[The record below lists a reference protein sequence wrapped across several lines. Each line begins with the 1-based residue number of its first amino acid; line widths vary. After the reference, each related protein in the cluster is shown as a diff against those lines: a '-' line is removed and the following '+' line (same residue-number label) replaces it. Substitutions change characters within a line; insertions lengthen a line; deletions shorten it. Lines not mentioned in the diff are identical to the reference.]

1 MEHNVGWVF
10 IINPIAGNGFAGSY
24 LKTLPDILRKY
35 GIDGEISLTTSKGH
49 ATELAETAIKNGA
62 RNIVAVGGDGTISEV
77 IQCLVNNKEIVF
89 GAVPA
94 GTGNDFINILGFPER
109 FSDNHWEIL
118 FQQNIINMDIGR
130 CNSKYFANGMG
141 LGFDAQVA
149 YENYASSDGSFVRM
163 GAKTKY
169 WWHIIKTLVLYEEKP
184 IQLTTDGGSR
194 DLKTFLN
201 TIAIGR
207 RFAGGF
213 YLTPKALANDG
224 LLDICM
230 FDNLSFIGRIN
241 GLLSVIRGTHIH
253 NKTVHYCQMERLLI
267 EFEKEVP
274 AHLDGE
280 LYFNS
285 RFDISIEPASL
296 RTIYNPAG
304 KHYFGDNGSGA
315 FISNP
320 V

>member
-1 MEHNVGWVF
+1 MAHTGGWAF
-10 IINPIAGNGFAGSY
+10 IINPIAGNGFAGTY
-24 LKTLPDILRKY
+24 LKTLPGILKKY
-35 GIDGEISLTTSKGH
+35 GIDAEISITESKGH
-49 ATELAETAIKNGA
+49 ATALAEESIRKGA
-62 RNIVAVGGDGTISEV
+62 RNIIAVGGDGTISEV
-77 IQCLVNNKEIVF
+77 IQCMVHNNDIVF

-109 FSDNHWEIL
+109 FSDIHWDIL
-118 FQQNIINMDIGR
+118 FQHNTINMDIGC
-130 CNSKYFANGMG
+130 CNGKFFANGMG

-163 GAKTKY
+163 GTKTKY
-169 WWHIIKTLVLYEEKP
+169 WWHIIKTLVLYEEQP
-184 IQLTTDGGSR
+184 IQLTMEGISKDV
-194 DLKTFLN
+194 KTFLN

-230 FDNLSFIGRIN
+230 FDHLSFLGRIN
-241 GLLSVIRGTHIH
+241 GLLSVIRGTHIQ

-267 EFEKEVP
+267 EFEQEVP

-285 RFDISIEPASL
+285 RFDISIEPAGL
-296 RTIYNPAG
+296 TTIYNPSG
-304 KHYFGDNGSGA
+304 KHYFGNNGHA
-315 FISNP
+315 AYVSNP
-320 V
+320 I

>member
-1 MEHNVGWVF
+1 MAHKAGWVF
-10 IINPIAGNGFAGSY
+10 IVNPIAGNGFAGTY
-24 LKTLPDILRKY
+24 LKTLPAILLKY
-35 GIDGEISLTTSKGH
+35 GIDAEISVTSSKGH
-49 ATELAETAIKNGA
+49 ATFLTEESIKKGA

-77 IQCLVNNKEIVF
+77 IQCLVNNNDVVF

-109 FSDNHWEIL
+109 FSDIHWEIL
-118 FQQNIINMDIGR
+118 FQQNTINMDIGR
-130 CNSKYFANGMG
+130 CNTKYFANGMG

-149 YENYASSDGSFVRM
+149 YENYTSSDGNFVRM
-163 GAKTKY
+163 GTKTKY
-169 WWHIIKTLVLYEEKP
+169 WWHIIKTLVLYEELP
-184 IQLTTDGGSR
+184 IQLTIGGVSK
-194 DLKTFLN
+194 DVKTFLN

-213 YLTPKALANDG
+213 YLTPKAFANDG

-230 FDNLSFIGRIN
+230 FDNLSFIGRVN
-241 GLLSVIRGTHIH
+241 GLLSVLRGTHIT
-253 NKTVHYCQMERLLI
+253 NKTVHYSQMDRLII
-267 EFEKEVP
+267 EFEQEVP

-285 RFDISIEPASL
+285 RFDIGIEPAGL
-296 RTIYNPAG
+296 TTIYNPSG
-304 KHYFGDNGSGA
+304 KHYFSDTINNE

-320 V
+320 I